1 MATTQTDP
9 NVQKVLDALN
19 KARRMEVQAIHQYM
33 VQHYTMSDLDL
44 GQLCA
49 YLQLIAIDEMKHAAW
64 FAERI
69 DALNGDPACD
79 MAGPIV
85 QDQTPREIYPLD
97 ITLESNTIKV
107 YDELAEICHQA
118 GDSLS
123 AGLFNKIIQQESV
136 HLAYYKETSRH
147 LEKLGDAFLAKYAAT
162 SKHTGPI
169 KSFVELMEKEKF

>member
-1 MATTQTDP
+1 MATTNVDP

-19 KARRMEVQAIHQYM
+19 TARRMETQAIHQYM
-33 VQHYTMSDLDL
+33 VQHYTMNDLDL

-49 YLQLIAIDEMKHAAW
+49 YLQLIAIDEMKHCAW

-69 DALNGDPACD
+69 DALAGDPACE
-79 MAGPIV
+79 MAGSIV
-85 QDQTPREIYPLD
+85 QNQTPKDIYTLD
-97 ITLESNTIKV
+97 IGLESNTIKV
-107 YDELAEICHQA
+107 YNELAETCHKA
-118 GDSLS
+118 GDGIS
-123 AGLFNKIIQQESV
+123 ASLFNKVIQQESV
-136 HLAYYKETSRH
+136 HLSYYKETSRH

>member
-1 MATTQTDP
+1 MAQPQVDP

-19 KARRMEVQAIHQYM
+19 KARGMEIQALHQYM

-69 DALNGDPACD
+69 DALSGNPDCK
-79 MAGPIV
+79 MAGPVV
-85 QDQTPREIYPLD
+85 QNQEPKEIYILD
-97 ITLESNTIKV
+97 MALESNTIKV
-107 YDELAEICHQA
+107 YDELAEICHKA
-118 GDSLS
+118 GDSIS
-123 AGLFNKIIQQESV
+123 AGLFNKIIQQEDV
-136 HLAYYKETSRH
+136 HLSYYKETHRH
-147 LEKLGDAFLAKYAAT
+147 IEKLGQAFLAKYAAT

-169 KSFVELMEKEKF
+169 KSFVELMQKEKF